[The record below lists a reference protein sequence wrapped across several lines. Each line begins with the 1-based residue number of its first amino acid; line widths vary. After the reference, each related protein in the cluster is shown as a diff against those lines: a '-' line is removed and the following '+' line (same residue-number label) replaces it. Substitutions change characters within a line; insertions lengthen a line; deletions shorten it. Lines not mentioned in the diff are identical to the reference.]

1 MQNAGLVTPIP
12 VLSIRDFHSK
22 IKDWAWNQPLVAA
35 AEAALGIPIS
45 NSAWQDLLKAL
56 QTGDFSLA
64 PDVALLDDA
73 ALGGAQGAF
82 SKQGL
87 IALNATWAAQAS
99 EQELEAVFTE
109 EFGHWLDARF
119 NSSDSP
125 GDEGARFAEALL
137 GLEAT
142 DLAGSDND
150 AIRIRLNNTW
160 VNAEASSQAT
170 RLTTAWIAPMVLMP
184 SLAMAVAT
192 R

>member
-1 MQNAGLVTPIP
+1 MGTPIP

-35 AEAALGIPIS
+35 AEAALGIPVS
-45 NSAWQDLLKAL
+45 NSAWQDLLKAW

-64 PDVALLDDA
+64 PDVAWLDDA

-82 SKQGL
+82 SEQGL

-99 EQELEAVFTE
+99 EQDLEAVFAE
-109 EFGHWLDARF
+109 ELGHWLDARF

-142 DLAGSDND
+142 DLAGSDDD
-150 AIRIRLNNTW
+150 AIKIRLNNTW
-160 VNAEASSQAT
+160 VNAEASSQGNT
-170 RLTTAWIAPMVLMP
+170 TDDNLTGTDGADALFGYV
-184 SLAMAVAT
+184 
-192 R
+192 RR